1 MHLLGMAEKN
11 KKVEFEAWVRN
22 QASGFSQYNDRY
34 GKIISKKLGDFIN
47 QKVKVSVEI
56 IEKKKVN

>member
-1 MHLLGMAEKN
+1 MAEKN